1 MSAPI
6 SEIMLTHSADYYPV
20 IGLDARGKPTYGTKV
35 SLSAVRFTSKIKQ
48 NVMIATGEQ
57 KNDKGALY
65 FDSSISRPSGQTF
78 EKNGKIVYGGASY
91 LIRDISDPS
100 GDGGVHHVRL
110 ALVGAS

>member
-20 IGLDARGKPTYGTKV
+20 TGLDARGKPIYGTKV
-35 SLSAVRFTSKIKQ
+35 SLTAVRFTSKIKQ

-100 GDGGVHHVRL
+100 GDGGIHHVRL
-110 ALVGAS
+110 ALVGA

>member
-6 SEIMLTHSADYYPV
+6 SETMLTHSAEYYPV
-20 IGLDARGKPTYGTKV
+20 TGLDARGKPTYGTKV

-78 EKNGKIVYGGASY
+78 EKNGKIVYGASY
-91 LIRDISDPS
+91 LIREISDPS